1 MTREEIHKN
10 VLTIRNYYFSIQN
23 KIDNGYNVS
32 ELDID
37 SKTHNNMIDDTIK
50 SAFEDHKI
58 ILALENTSYEKKD
71 IDEGYI
77 VGDFYIVKSPIKEG
91 WLHVVNIKTSWQ
103 IKVMMG
109 ANTAK
114 FLSLS
119 QQEIFDRIN
128 GIYIQSMMSLYDS
141 EYALKIAK
149 DAVSY
154 MSKKAKR
161 WGILKMKI
169 LKR

>member
-1 MTREEIHKN
+1 MKRKE
-10 VLTIRNYYFSIQN
+10 
-23 KIDNGYNVS
+23 
-32 ELDID
+32 
-37 SKTHNNMIDDTIK
+37 
-50 SAFEDHKI
+50 
-58 ILALENTSYEKKD
+58 

-77 VGDFYIVKSPIKEG
+77 VGDFYIIKSPIKEG
-91 WLHVVNIKTSWQ
+91 WLHIVNIKTSWQ

-114 FLSLS
+114 FLSLP

-154 MSKKAKR
+154 MSEKAKKM
-161 WGILKMKI
+161 GKLGNTENEDIEKVKKDEFMMKI
-169 LKR
+169 ATSSDEEIMEMIVNGEINYKYFKQEQED

>member
-1 MTREEIHKN
+1 MK
-10 VLTIRNYYFSIQN
+10 
-23 KIDNGYNVS
+23 
-32 ELDID
+32 
-37 SKTHNNMIDDTIK
+37 
-50 SAFEDHKI
+50 
-58 ILALENTSYEKKD
+58 KKD

-141 EYALKIAK
+141 DYALKIAK

-154 MSKKAKR
+154 MSEKAKKV
-161 WGILKMKI
+161 GNTENEDIKKVKKDEFMMKI
-169 LKR
+169 ATSSDEEIMDMIVNGEIKYEYFKQEQE

>member
-1 MTREEIHKN
+1 MK
-10 VLTIRNYYFSIQN
+10 
-23 KIDNGYNVS
+23 
-32 ELDID
+32 
-37 SKTHNNMIDDTIK
+37 
-50 SAFEDHKI
+50 
-58 ILALENTSYEKKD
+58 KKD

-141 EYALKIAK
+141 EYALNIAKNAKSYMARKAKKVKKSDENEDIEKVKRDQFMMKIASSSDEEIMDMIVNGEINYEYFK
-149 DAVSY
+149 QDKEKEDV
-154 MSKKAKR
+154 
-161 WGILKMKI
+161 
-169 LKR
+169 

>member
-1 MTREEIHKN
+1 MK
-10 VLTIRNYYFSIQN
+10 
-23 KIDNGYNVS
+23 
-32 ELDID
+32 
-37 SKTHNNMIDDTIK
+37 
-50 SAFEDHKI
+50 
-58 ILALENTSYEKKD
+58 KKD

-141 EYALKIAK
+141 DYALKIAK

-154 MSKKAKR
+154 MSEKAEKVGNTENEDIEKVKKYEFM
-161 WGILKMKI
+161 MKI
-169 LKR
+169 ATSSDEEIMDMIMNGEIKYEYFKQEQED

>member
-1 MTREEIHKN
+1 MK
-10 VLTIRNYYFSIQN
+10 
-23 KIDNGYNVS
+23 
-32 ELDID
+32 
-37 SKTHNNMIDDTIK
+37 
-50 SAFEDHKI
+50 
-58 ILALENTSYEKKD
+58 KKD

-77 VGDFYIVKSPIKEG
+77 VGDFYIIKSPIKEG
-91 WLHVVNIKTSWQ
+91 WLHIVNIKTSWQ

-114 FLSLS
+114 FLSLP

-154 MSKKAKR
+154 MSEKAKKMEKVEKNENED
-161 WGILKMKI
+161 IEKVKKDEFMMKI
-169 LKR
+169 ATSSDEEIMDMIVNGEIKYEYFKQEQE

>member
-1 MTREEIHKN
+1 MK
-10 VLTIRNYYFSIQN
+10 
-23 KIDNGYNVS
+23 
-32 ELDID
+32 
-37 SKTHNNMIDDTIK
+37 
-50 SAFEDHKI
+50 
-58 ILALENTSYEKKD
+58 KKD

-141 EYALKIAK
+141 DYALKIAK

-154 MSKKAKR
+154 MSEKAE
-161 WGILKMKI
+161 KMVSTGCKSSASI
-169 LKR
+169 ICLA

>member
-1 MTREEIHKN
+1 MK
-10 VLTIRNYYFSIQN
+10 
-23 KIDNGYNVS
+23 
-32 ELDID
+32 
-37 SKTHNNMIDDTIK
+37 
-50 SAFEDHKI
+50 
-58 ILALENTSYEKKD
+58 KKD

-114 FLSLS
+114 FLSLP

-154 MSKKAKR
+154 MSEKAKKM
-161 WGILKMKI
+161 GKLGNTENEDIEKVKKDEFMMKI
-169 LKR
+169 ATSSDEEIMDMIINGEIKYEYFKQEQED

>member
-1 MTREEIHKN
+1 MK
-10 VLTIRNYYFSIQN
+10 
-23 KIDNGYNVS
+23 
-32 ELDID
+32 
-37 SKTHNNMIDDTIK
+37 
-50 SAFEDHKI
+50 
-58 ILALENTSYEKKD
+58 KKD

-154 MSKKAKR
+154 MSEKAKKMEKVEKNENED
-161 WGILKMKI
+161 IEKVKKDEFMMKI
-169 LKR
+169 ATSSDEEIMDMIVNGEISYEYFKQEQED

>member
-1 MTREEIHKN
+1 MK
-10 VLTIRNYYFSIQN
+10 
-23 KIDNGYNVS
+23 
-32 ELDID
+32 
-37 SKTHNNMIDDTIK
+37 
-50 SAFEDHKI
+50 
-58 ILALENTSYEKKD
+58 KKD

-77 VGDFYIVKSPIKEG
+77 VGDFYIVKSPIKDG

-114 FLSLS
+114 FLSLP

-141 EYALKIAK
+141 DYALKITK

-154 MSKKAKR
+154 MSEKAKKV
-161 WGILKMKI
+161 GNTENEDIKKVKKDEFMMKI
-169 LKR
+169 ATSSDEEIMDMIINGEIKYEYFKQEQED

>member
-1 MTREEIHKN
+1 M
-10 VLTIRNYYFSIQN
+10 
-23 KIDNGYNVS
+23 
-32 ELDID
+32 
-37 SKTHNNMIDDTIK
+37 
-50 SAFEDHKI
+50 
-58 ILALENTSYEKKD
+58 KKKE

-77 VGDFYIVKSPIKEG
+77 VGDFYIIKSPIKEG
-91 WLHVVNIKTSWQ
+91 WLHIVNIKTSWQ

-114 FLSLS
+114 FLSLP

-128 GIYIQSMMSLYDS
+128 GMYIQSMMSLYDS

-154 MSKKAKR
+154 MSEKAKKM
-161 WGILKMKI
+161 GKLGNTENEDIEKVKKDEFMMKI
-169 LKR
+169 ATSSDEEIMDMIVNGEINYKYFKQEQED

>member
-1 MTREEIHKN
+1 MK
-10 VLTIRNYYFSIQN
+10 
-23 KIDNGYNVS
+23 
-32 ELDID
+32 
-37 SKTHNNMIDDTIK
+37 
-50 SAFEDHKI
+50 
-58 ILALENTSYEKKD
+58 KKD

-77 VGDFYIVKSPIKEG
+77 VGDFYIIKSPIKEG
-91 WLHVVNIKTSWQ
+91 WLHIVNIKTSWQ

-114 FLSLS
+114 FLSLP

-154 MSKKAKR
+154 MSEKAKKM
-161 WGILKMKI
+161 GKLGNTENEDIEKVKKDEFMMKI
-169 LKR
+169 ATSSDEEIMDMIVNGEIKYEYFKQEQED

>member
-1 MTREEIHKN
+1 MK
-10 VLTIRNYYFSIQN
+10 
-23 KIDNGYNVS
+23 
-32 ELDID
+32 
-37 SKTHNNMIDDTIK
+37 
-50 SAFEDHKI
+50 
-58 ILALENTSYEKKD
+58 KKD

-77 VGDFYIVKSPIKEG
+77 VGDFYIIKSPIKEG
-91 WLHVVNIKTSWQ
+91 WLHIVNIKTSWQ

-114 FLSLS
+114 FLSLP

-154 MSKKAKR
+154 MSEKAKMMEKVEKNENED
-161 WGILKMKI
+161 IEKVKKDEFMMKI
-169 LKR
+169 ATSSDEEIMDMIVNGEIKYEYFKQEQE

>member
-1 MTREEIHKN
+1 MKKRE
-10 VLTIRNYYFSIQN
+10 
-23 KIDNGYNVS
+23 
-32 ELDID
+32 
-37 SKTHNNMIDDTIK
+37 
-50 SAFEDHKI
+50 
-58 ILALENTSYEKKD
+58 

-77 VGDFYIVKSPIKEG
+77 VGDFYIIKSPIKDG

-154 MSKKAKR
+154 MSEKAKKVEKLEKLENVCNTENED
-161 WGILKMKI
+161 IEKVKKDEFMMKI
-169 LKR
+169 ATSSDEEIMDMIINGEIKYEYFKQEQED

>member
-1 MTREEIHKN
+1 M
-10 VLTIRNYYFSIQN
+10 
-23 KIDNGYNVS
+23 
-32 ELDID
+32 
-37 SKTHNNMIDDTIK
+37 
-50 SAFEDHKI
+50 
-58 ILALENTSYEKKD
+58 KKKE

-77 VGDFYIVKSPIKEG
+77 VGDFYIIKSPIKEG

-154 MSKKAKR
+154 MSEKAKKM
-161 WGILKMKI
+161 GKLEKLENVCNTENEDIEKVKKDEFMMKI
-169 LKR
+169 ATSSDEEIMDMIINGEIKYEYFKQEQED

>member
-1 MTREEIHKN
+1 MK
-10 VLTIRNYYFSIQN
+10 
-23 KIDNGYNVS
+23 
-32 ELDID
+32 
-37 SKTHNNMIDDTIK
+37 
-50 SAFEDHKI
+50 
-58 ILALENTSYEKKD
+58 KKD

-114 FLSLS
+114 FLSLP

-154 MSKKAKR
+154 MSEKAKKV
-161 WGILKMKI
+161 GNTENEDIKKVKKDEFMMKI
-169 LKR
+169 ATSSDEEIMDMIVNGEISYEYFKQEQED

>member
-1 MTREEIHKN
+1 MKKRE
-10 VLTIRNYYFSIQN
+10 
-23 KIDNGYNVS
+23 
-32 ELDID
+32 
-37 SKTHNNMIDDTIK
+37 
-50 SAFEDHKI
+50 
-58 ILALENTSYEKKD
+58 

-77 VGDFYIVKSPIKEG
+77 VGDFYIIKSPIKDG

-114 FLSLS
+114 FLSLP

-141 EYALKIAK
+141 DYTLKIAK

-154 MSKKAKR
+154 MSEKAKKMEKVEKNENED
-161 WGILKMKI
+161 IEKVKKDEFMMKI
-169 LKR
+169 VTSSDEEIMDMIVNGEINYKYFKQEQED

>member
-1 MTREEIHKN
+1 MK
-10 VLTIRNYYFSIQN
+10 
-23 KIDNGYNVS
+23 
-32 ELDID
+32 
-37 SKTHNNMIDDTIK
+37 
-50 SAFEDHKI
+50 
-58 ILALENTSYEKKD
+58 KKD

-114 FLSLS
+114 FLSLP

-154 MSKKAKR
+154 MSEKAKKMEKVEKNENED
-161 WGILKMKI
+161 IEKVKKDEFMMKI
-169 LKR
+169 ATSSDEEIMDMIINGEIKYEYFKQEQED

>member
-1 MTREEIHKN
+1 M
-10 VLTIRNYYFSIQN
+10 
-23 KIDNGYNVS
+23 
-32 ELDID
+32 
-37 SKTHNNMIDDTIK
+37 
-50 SAFEDHKI
+50 
-58 ILALENTSYEKKD
+58 KKKE

-77 VGDFYIVKSPIKEG
+77 AGDFYIIKSPIKEG

-114 FLSLS
+114 FLSLP

-154 MSKKAKR
+154 MSEKAKKMEKVEKNENED
-161 WGILKMKI
+161 IEKVKKDEFMMKI
-169 LKR
+169 ATSSDEEIMDMIVNGEIKYEYFKQEQE

>member
-1 MTREEIHKN
+1 MK
-10 VLTIRNYYFSIQN
+10 
-23 KIDNGYNVS
+23 
-32 ELDID
+32 
-37 SKTHNNMIDDTIK
+37 
-50 SAFEDHKI
+50 
-58 ILALENTSYEKKD
+58 KKD

-77 VGDFYIVKSPIKEG
+77 VGDFYIIKSPIKEG
-91 WLHVVNIKTSWQ
+91 WLHIVNIKTSWQ

-114 FLSLS
+114 FLSLP

-141 EYALKIAK
+141 DYALKIAK

-154 MSKKAKR
+154 MSEKAGKMEKVEKNENEDIEKVKKDEFM
-161 WGILKMKI
+161 MKI
-169 LKR
+169 ATSSDEEIMDMIVNGEIKYEYFKQEQED

>member
-1 MTREEIHKN
+1 MK
-10 VLTIRNYYFSIQN
+10 
-23 KIDNGYNVS
+23 
-32 ELDID
+32 
-37 SKTHNNMIDDTIK
+37 
-50 SAFEDHKI
+50 
-58 ILALENTSYEKKD
+58 KKD

-154 MSKKAKR
+154 MSEKAKKMEKVEKNENEN
-161 WGILKMKI
+161 IEKVKKDEFMMKI
-169 LKR
+169 ATSSDEEIMDMIVNGEIKYEYFKQEQE

>member
-1 MTREEIHKN
+1 M
-10 VLTIRNYYFSIQN
+10 
-23 KIDNGYNVS
+23 
-32 ELDID
+32 
-37 SKTHNNMIDDTIK
+37 
-50 SAFEDHKI
+50 
-58 ILALENTSYEKKD
+58 KKKE

-77 VGDFYIVKSPIKEG
+77 VGDFYIIKSPIKDG

-114 FLSLS
+114 FLSLP

-141 EYALKIAK
+141 DYALKIAK

-154 MSKKAKR
+154 MSEKAKKMEKVEKNENED
-161 WGILKMKI
+161 IEKVKKDEFMMKI
-169 LKR
+169 ATSSDEEIMDMIVNGEISYEYFKQEQED

>member
-1 MTREEIHKN
+1 MK
-10 VLTIRNYYFSIQN
+10 
-23 KIDNGYNVS
+23 
-32 ELDID
+32 
-37 SKTHNNMIDDTIK
+37 
-50 SAFEDHKI
+50 
-58 ILALENTSYEKKD
+58 KKD

-77 VGDFYIVKSPIKEG
+77 VGDFYIVKSPIKDG

-141 EYALKIAK
+141 DYALKITK

-154 MSKKAKR
+154 MSEKAKKMEKVEKNENED
-161 WGILKMKI
+161 IEKVKKDEFMMKI
-169 LKR
+169 ATSSDEEIMDMIVNGEIKYEYFKQEQE

>member
-1 MTREEIHKN
+1 M
-10 VLTIRNYYFSIQN
+10 
-23 KIDNGYNVS
+23 
-32 ELDID
+32 
-37 SKTHNNMIDDTIK
+37 
-50 SAFEDHKI
+50 
-58 ILALENTSYEKKD
+58 KKKE

-77 VGDFYIVKSPIKEG
+77 VGDFYIVKSPIKDG

-114 FLSLS
+114 FLSLP

-141 EYALKIAK
+141 GYALKIAK

-154 MSKKAKR
+154 MSEKAEKVGNTENEDIEKVKKDEFM
-161 WGILKMKI
+161 MKTATSSDEEI
-169 LKR
+169 MDMVINGEIKYEYFKQEQED

>member
-1 MTREEIHKN
+1 MK
-10 VLTIRNYYFSIQN
+10 
-23 KIDNGYNVS
+23 
-32 ELDID
+32 
-37 SKTHNNMIDDTIK
+37 
-50 SAFEDHKI
+50 
-58 ILALENTSYEKKD
+58 KKD

-114 FLSLS
+114 FLSLP

-154 MSKKAKR
+154 MSEKAEKMEKVEKNENEDIEKVKKDEFM
-161 WGILKMKI
+161 MKI
-169 LKR
+169 ATSSDEEIMDMIVNGEIKYEYFKQEQE

>member
-1 MTREEIHKN
+1 MK
-10 VLTIRNYYFSIQN
+10 
-23 KIDNGYNVS
+23 
-32 ELDID
+32 
-37 SKTHNNMIDDTIK
+37 
-50 SAFEDHKI
+50 
-58 ILALENTSYEKKD
+58 KKD

-91 WLHVVNIKTSWQ
+91 WLHIVNIKTSWQ

-141 EYALKIAK
+141 DYALKIAK

-154 MSKKAKR
+154 MSEKAKKM
-161 WGILKMKI
+161 GKLGNTENEDIEKVKKDEFMMKI
-169 LKR
+169 ATSSDEEIMDMIVNGEINYKYFKQEQED

>member
-1 MTREEIHKN
+1 M
-10 VLTIRNYYFSIQN
+10 
-23 KIDNGYNVS
+23 
-32 ELDID
+32 
-37 SKTHNNMIDDTIK
+37 
-50 SAFEDHKI
+50 
-58 ILALENTSYEKKD
+58 KKKE

-77 VGDFYIVKSPIKEG
+77 VGDFYIIKSPIKEG
-91 WLHVVNIKTSWQ
+91 WLHIVNIKTSWQ

-114 FLSLS
+114 FLSLP

-141 EYALKIAK
+141 DYALKIAK

-154 MSKKAKR
+154 MSEKAKKM
-161 WGILKMKI
+161 GKLGNTENEDIEKVKKDEFMMKI
-169 LKR
+169 ATSSDEEIMEMIVNGEINYKYFKQEQED

>member
-1 MTREEIHKN
+1 MK
-10 VLTIRNYYFSIQN
+10 
-23 KIDNGYNVS
+23 
-32 ELDID
+32 
-37 SKTHNNMIDDTIK
+37 
-50 SAFEDHKI
+50 
-58 ILALENTSYEKKD
+58 KKD

-77 VGDFYIVKSPIKEG
+77 VGDFYIIKSPIKEG
-91 WLHVVNIKTSWQ
+91 WLHIVNIKTSWQ

-154 MSKKAKR
+154 MSEKAKKMEKVEKNENED
-161 WGILKMKI
+161 IEKVKKDEFMMKI
-169 LKR
+169 ATSSDEEIMDMIVNGEIKYEYFRQEQED

>member
-1 MTREEIHKN
+1 MKR
-10 VLTIRNYYFSIQN
+10 
-23 KIDNGYNVS
+23 
-32 ELDID
+32 
-37 SKTHNNMIDDTIK
+37 
-50 SAFEDHKI
+50 
-58 ILALENTSYEKKD
+58 KD

-77 VGDFYIVKSPIKEG
+77 VGDFYIIKSPIKEG
-91 WLHVVNIKTSWQ
+91 WLHIVNIKTSWQ

-114 FLSLS
+114 FLSLP

-141 EYALKIAK
+141 DYALKITK

-154 MSKKAKR
+154 MSEKAKKV
-161 WGILKMKI
+161 GNTENEDIKKVKKDEFMMKI
-169 LKR
+169 ATSSDEEIMDMIINGEISYEYFNQEHED

>member
-1 MTREEIHKN
+1 M
-10 VLTIRNYYFSIQN
+10 
-23 KIDNGYNVS
+23 
-32 ELDID
+32 
-37 SKTHNNMIDDTIK
+37 
-50 SAFEDHKI
+50 
-58 ILALENTSYEKKD
+58 KKKE

-77 VGDFYIVKSPIKEG
+77 VGDFYIIKSPIKEG
-91 WLHVVNIKTSWQ
+91 WLHIVNIKTSWQ

-114 FLSLS
+114 FLSLP
-119 QQEIFDRIN
+119 QQDIFDRIN

-154 MSKKAKR
+154 MSEKAKKVEKLEKLENVCNTENED
-161 WGILKMKI
+161 IEKVKKDEFMMKI
-169 LKR
+169 ATSSDEEIMDMIVNGEIKYEYFKQEQED